1 MIDPI
6 DMKITDI
13 NCESL
18 GLSRSSLME
27 SAGKSLAEEVG
38 KIAVYTFSRP
48 VKILIFAGSGG
59 NAGDGFVA
67 ARYLLNR
74 GFEVDVYLLSENIK
88 DKNSKSNL
96 EILTNLEPRLSHLN
110 IHKIRSIDDIIDLDI
125 LNTDSFSEA
134 VVIDA
139 ILGTGIKGNL
149 RLNVK
154 RVIELINKSNCLT
167 ISVDVPSGM
176 DPSNGEILDVA
187 VKPDYTVSFHKTKN
201 GVDFADED
209 LVGEM
214 IICDIGIPIEAE
226 YFIASG
232 DLLRLNARK
241 KDSHKG
247 NNGKVLIVGGSKD
260 YYGAPVIAGL
270 AALGSGVDLAH
281 IATPTPAVLPIEIIS
296 PDFIVH
302 ELEGEY
308 LNISHIDKIL
318 KLVENVDAVLIGP
331 GAGKKEETRKL
342 FNILASEI
350 KKPLVIDADALK
362 CIDNKIIKNRE
373 NLILTPHLFEFKLF
387 FSNIID
393 DLGIDINDLYLS
405 KNIIDYR
412 KIHDTIT
419 NFQKIVNEIKG
430 TVIVKGEFD
439 LVINSKKFKI
449 NKTGNS
455 GMTVGGTGDALAGLT
470 CGLFSQGLDSF
481 NASVLGIYIN
491 GKAGDMA
498 LYEKGYGFTATDL
511 TSYIS
516 QVLK

>member
-18 GLSRSSLME
+18 GLSRASLME

-38 KIAVYTFSRP
+38 KIAVYTFSMP
-48 VKILIFAGSGG
+48 VKIVVFAGSGG

-74 GFEVDVYLLSENIK
+74 GFEVDIYLLSENIK
-88 DKNSKSNL
+88 DKNSKMNL

-110 IHKIRSIDDIIDLDI
+110 IHKITNINNIGNLDHLLNDD
-125 LNTDSFSEA
+125 NSEA
-134 VVIDA
+134 IIIDA
-139 ILGTGIKGNL
+139 ILGTGIKKNL
-149 RLNVK
+149 RLNIK
-154 RVIELINKSNCLT
+154 QTIELINKSNCLT
-167 ISVDVPSGM
+167 VSVDIPSGM
-176 DPSNGEILDVA
+176 NPFTGEISDIA
-187 VKPDYTVSFHKTKN
+187 VKPNYTVSFHKTKI
-201 GVDFADED
+201 GVDLAGED
-209 LVGEM
+209 LVGGI

-226 YFIASG
+226 YFTASG
-232 DLLRLNARK
+232 DLLRLETREKN
-241 KDSHKG
+241 SHKG
-247 NNGKVLIVGGSKD
+247 KNGKILIVGGSKD
-260 YYGAPVIAGL
+260 YYGAPSIAGL
-270 AALGSGVDLAH
+270 AALESGVDLVH
-281 IATPTPAVLPIEIIS
+281 IVTPTPASLPIKITS

-302 ELEGEY
+302 ELKGEY
-308 LNISHIDKIL
+308 LNISHIDEIL

-331 GAGKKEETRKL
+331 GSGKKEETQKL
-342 FNILASEI
+342 FNILASKI

-362 CIDNKIIKNRE
+362 CIDNKIIKNKE
-373 NLILTPHLFEFKLF
+373 NLILTPHLFEFKTF
-387 FSNIID
+387 FANIIN
-393 DLGIDINDLYLS
+393 DLGINIDNLHLS
-405 KNIIDYR
+405 ENITDYKKIHNIITD
-412 KIHDTIT
+412 
-419 NFQKIVNEIKG
+419 FQKIVCNIKG

-439 LVINSKKFKI
+439 LVINSKRFKI

-481 NASVLGIYIN
+481 DTSVLGIYIN

-498 LYEKGYGFTATDL
+498 FNEKGYGFTATDL

-516 QVLK
+516 KVLK